1 MKTAILYVSVHHG
14 NTKKVAEVMAEV
26 LSADLIDITKQRD
39 IDLSNYDLIGLAS
52 GAYYQSMHKRIKQF
66 TSDAQFR
73 PRQKV
78 FLVCTCG
85 AGFRDYTKGVRK
97 SLEKKQV
104 EVLSSFQCPGFNTY
118 GPFALIGG
126 IAKGHPNEKDLEKA
140 REYARKLL

>member
-52 GAYYQSMHKRIKQF
+52 GAYYQSMHKRIRQF
-66 TSDAQFR
+66 ATDAQFR
-73 PRQKV
+73 SGQKV

-85 AGFRDYTKGVRK
+85 AAFRDYTKGVRK
-97 SLEKKQV
+97 ILEEKPV
-104 EVLSSFQCPGFNTY
+104 EILNSFQCSGFNTY

-126 IAKGHPNEKDLEKA
+126 TAKGHPNERDLEKA